1 MHLQNHRALPRLGR
15 RAVSFSAVNSQR
27 ISVKTDSICSNT
39 NEAYFY
45 VFEVLLML
53 SNSVMLNIM
62 HPGRLLPK
70 DSKIYLSTDGVTE
83 LKGPGWRDPR
93 KWYWQFMDPFDFAGC
108 CRKEE
113 KYDFWNHPEE
123 NAEAETEIARADVE
137 TGEAKSEG
145 VIAAAGN
152 ARVASSEVETKK
164 RPIWLGALYRGR
176 K

>member
-1 MHLQNHRALPRLGR
+1 MIAM
-15 RAVSFSAVNSQR
+15 
-27 ISVKTDSICSNT
+27 KTDSTLSNT

-62 HPGRLLPK
+62 HPGRLLPQ

-123 NAEAETEIARADVE
+123 NVQAEAEIARGDVE
-137 TGEAKSEG
+137 TGETKRDG
-145 VIAAAGN
+145 VVAAAEN
-152 ARVASSEVETKK
+152 AGVASSEVETKK
-164 RPIWLGALYRGR
+164 RPLWLRALYRGR